1 MMQKDITTQGRFEAD
16 FERILRICRMKK
28 GFMVVI
34 AVFCIQNLWNQIQRE
49 EQREKEVIVQKKSQR
64 EIKKAMAILWN
75 GSDTKEYTIGT
86 SVS

>member
-1 MMQKDITTQGRFEAD
+1 MESLLKATDAVQKIIEKCLIDDDAKRYHNIRQIQAD

-49 EQREKEVIVQKKSQR
+49 ENRE
-64 EIKKAMAILWN
+64 
-75 GSDTKEYTIGT
+75 
-86 SVS
+86 